1 MPETKK
7 QSGANQPVVSQQEQ
21 AGGCLLRLCWMLF
34 GNVALVASAIFISE
48 HRTSFLSAADG
59 AFWGIA
65 VALAAIRYVDV
76 AHCGGRTASGQPATK
91 STWRRYIVLLG
102 AFCAAIW
109 AAAHAVAHFG

>member
-7 QSGANQPVVSQQEQ
+7 QSSPNQPLVPQQEQ

-34 GNVALVASAIFISE
+34 GNIALVASAIFISE
-48 HRTSFLSAADG
+48 HRTSFLSGADV

-65 VALAAIRYVDV
+65 LALAAIRYVDV
-76 AHCGGRTASGQPATK
+76 AHCGGRTASGQPATM
-91 STWRRYIVLLG
+91 STWRKYVALLG